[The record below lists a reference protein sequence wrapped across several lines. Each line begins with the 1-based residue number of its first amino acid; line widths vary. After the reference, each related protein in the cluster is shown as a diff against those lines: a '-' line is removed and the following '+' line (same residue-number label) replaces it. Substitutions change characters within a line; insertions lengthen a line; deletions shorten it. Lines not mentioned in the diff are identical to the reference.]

1 MAIHEIADVEHFDR
15 QCDSFPD
22 VQSICN
28 SSSAF
33 VLPVF
38 FCLGLL
44 YSTPPS
50 LPVVHLIFPPFY
62 LLSVVPFSSLP
73 LSFIL
78 NPLHFFPLPLPCLLF
93 TKSIPTFSHCPPW
106 TPPLS
111 LSPPQAVWGVS
122 CVCRPAGPDPHVLQR
137 ERWKNPSLLQ
147 HSGALP
153 TVCQQCQ
160 TGGCLLTQGCVSFIA
175 LCISHKHN
183 LICFTKAMLC
193 SSVSHV
199 WEWYKITSTV

>member
-1 MAIHEIADVEHFDR
+1 MAINEIADVEHFDR

-62 LLSVVPFSSLP
+62 LLSVVPFSFLP

-93 TKSIPTFSHCPPW
+93 TKSTPTFSHCPPLN
-106 TPPLS
+106 PSSLS
-111 LSPPQAVWGVS
+111 LT
-122 CVCRPAGPDPHVLQR
+122 PAGGMRCILCV
-137 ERWKNPSLLQ
+137 
-147 HSGALP
+147 
-153 TVCQQCQ
+153 Q
-160 TGGCLLTQGCVSFIA
+160 TCRARSSRATKRTLEKPFIA
-175 LCISHKHN
+175 P
-183 LICFTKAMLC
+183 T
-193 SSVSHV
+193 
-199 WEWYKITSTV
+199 

>member
-1 MAIHEIADVEHFDR
+1 MAINEIADVEHFDR

-93 TKSIPTFSHCPPW
+93 TKSIPTFSHCPP
-106 TPPLS
+106 PEPLLS
-111 LSPPQAVWGVS
+111 LSHPRRRYEVYPVCADLQGQILTCYKENVGKTLHCSNIAALYLQCVNNAKQVGV
-122 CVCRPAGPDPHVLQR
+122 
-137 ERWKNPSLLQ
+137 
-147 HSGALP
+147 
-153 TVCQQCQ
+153 
-160 TGGCLLTQGCVSFIA
+160 
-175 LCISHKHN
+175 
-183 LICFTKAMLC
+183 
-193 SSVSHV
+193 
-199 WEWYKITSTV
+199 Y